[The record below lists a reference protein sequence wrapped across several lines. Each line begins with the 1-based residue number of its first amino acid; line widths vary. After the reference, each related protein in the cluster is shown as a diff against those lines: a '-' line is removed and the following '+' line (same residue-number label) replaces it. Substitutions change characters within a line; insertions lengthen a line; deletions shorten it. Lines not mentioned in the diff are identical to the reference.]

1 MRYAWVAAMPT
12 LKIFFHD
19 NCFDGVSSAALFS
32 RFYREAVDPAVTI
45 APVGMAHRVGDP
57 FAEVAFDADDHACVD
72 FRFSAAPGLRW
83 WFDHHA
89 TAFQPPELRRVFE
102 EKHLPTHVFDPNAAS
117 CAGLIERSLAE
128 RYRWQP
134 PPHLR
139 DVARWADRVDAL
151 DYPSAAE
158 AVSVASAAQRLS
170 VFLASATPEETA
182 RAVAWVEAR
191 PLEEIS
197 VLPEVDAAARRTL
210 AERDTT
216 LAQLR
221 RAAVVRGE
229 VVTIDLLDVPGA
241 RAPGLLGYYLFPACR
256 YVVSAVASPSA
267 VRISAGH
274 NPWHSAPHEHHI
286 GELCQRHGGGGH
298 AAVGGVTLGPHEL
311 ERGRQVL
318 HSLTATLT
326 A

>member
-1 MRYAWVAAMPT
+1 MST

-32 RFYREAVDPAVTI
+32 RFYREAVAPAATI
-45 APVGMAHRVGDP
+45 VPVGMAHRVGDP

-102 EKHLPTHVFDPNAAS
+102 ERRLPTHVFDPAAAS
-117 CAGLIERSLAE
+117 CAGLIERALAE

-139 DVARWADRVDAL
+139 EVARWADRVDAL

-158 AVSVASAAQRLS
+158 AVAVSSPAQRLS
-170 VFLASATPEETA
+170 VFLSNATPEETT
-182 RAVAWVEAR
+182 RAVGWVEER
-191 PLEEIS
+191 PLEELS
-197 VLPEVDAAARRTL
+197 HLPEIEAAAARVL
-210 AERDTT
+210 AERD
-216 LAQLR
+216 AQLALLR
-221 RAAVVRGE
+221 HTAIAHGDVIS
-229 VVTIDLLDVPGA
+229 IDLLDVPGA
-241 RAPGLLGYYLFPACR
+241 RAPGLLAYYLFPTCR
-256 YVVSAVASPSA
+256 YVVSAIASPAA

-274 NPWHSAPHEHHI
+274 NPWFGTPPGHHL

-298 AAVGGVTLGPHEL
+298 AAVGGVTLAPHEVD
-311 ERGRQVL
+311 RGRHAL
-318 HSLTATLT
+318 RAITAALLC
-326 A
+326 